1 MAAIDKLIDLL
12 EQIKQTDPDFTEK
25 ASNAID
31 ALIGEGEENKVR
43 KPPPRRKRSRKPAV
57 EVRTEDIIDDHPEP
71 IYPIDV
77 EEEKVYP
84 DVVEINNAHQKEIQ
98 DEQRAITQKVTEL
111 GLLQQN
117 YESDKENILEYIEQK
132 QKYLVEYIVKLQ
144 ESYDLDPNEKYV
156 INFPQKEGEKA
167 TFVKKQR

>member
-12 EQIKQTDPDFTEK
+12 EQIKQTDPEFTEK
-25 ASNAID
+25 AANALD
-31 ALIGEGEENKVR
+31 ALIGEEDDDGPV
-43 KPPPRRKRSRKPAV
+43 KPPPRRKRNRKPPV
-57 EVRTEDIIDDHPEP
+57 EVESEDII
-71 IYPIDV
+71 

-84 DVVEINNAHQKEIQ
+84 DVVEIKNAHQKEIQ
-98 DEQRAITQKVTEL
+98 DEQKAITQKVTEL

-132 QKYLVEYIVKLQ
+132 QRYLDEYIVKLQ